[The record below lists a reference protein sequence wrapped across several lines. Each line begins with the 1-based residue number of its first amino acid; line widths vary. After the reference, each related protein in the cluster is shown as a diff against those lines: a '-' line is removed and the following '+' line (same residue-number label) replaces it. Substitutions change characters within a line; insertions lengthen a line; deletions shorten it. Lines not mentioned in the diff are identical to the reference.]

1 MKLNRSND
9 LSGFNLFKKKI
20 GKYKLSLFT
29 KYSRRYGKSF
39 DKRYFLKAQSS
50 TNVYG
55 LNSLVSAKEVLQF
68 AEGLETPIQII
79 YLCLLVVILSTVLYI
94 FISQLI
100 VRIEL
105 GFAAKKIGEKVR
117 GKHSSAKDY
126 FEMGAVL
133 MRMKL
138 YTQMALQNLDKSIK
152 LWSDESFEL
161 SKAYNAK
168 GIALVELNKLD
179 NTLEAYQKAVN
190 LQPGYTIV
198 WNNMGNVYEKKKK
211 TMKKLLYATVKH
223 LLM

>member
-1 MKLNRSND
+1 MGLGRC
-9 LSGFNLFKKKI
+9 
-20 GKYKLSLFT
+20 KLSLFT
-29 KYSRRYGKSF
+29 KYLGRCGKSL

-50 TNVYG
+50 TNVYA
-55 LNSLVSAKEVLQF
+55 LNSLVSVKEALQF

-79 YLCLLVVILSTVLYI
+79 YLCLLVVILSTVFYI
-94 FISQLI
+94 FISQLF

-138 YTQMALQNLDKSIK
+138 YTQALQNLDKSIK
-152 LWSDESFEL
+152 LWSGESFEL

-179 NTLEAYQKAVN
+179 SALEAYQKQLIFN
-190 LQPGYTIV
+190 LVILLLGTIWGV
-198 WNNMGNVYEKKKK
+198 FMKEKK

-223 LLM
+223 LLMTKKILLQFRKSSRMKV